1 MLTKRNS
8 KATRILSAILAILLV
23 SYNLPIGA
31 LITAFA
37 QNDAFTLQIV
47 AGEEPV
53 ANQLVTVKNTVDK
66 EFHAAATTNENG
78 IVAIKEL
85 TSASIGENND
95 FSFTVAGKTFLIE
108 DIPEGSTDTY
118 IYDVTTGNPPKKG
131 GIQIPSEPE
140 EPTNQGE
147 RSNPEDL
154 TTLEEPTSSEEQA
167 DQEESTKPDEPED
180 SENPEDPTNPE
191 EPTQPDPVEY
201 DVEVKRSGEGTV
213 RINDSKYIRPLS
225 VPEGNEVEIE
235 VKPAE
240 HYEIESVTFV
250 TKGKKEKQTITDKQA
265 FQGTFV
271 ISEDTEIR
279 VVFTE
284 IIRTISLEQLGSGLV
299 TIKPL
304 NEDNPLKLEV
314 GKLLEIVAGTEVRL
328 QINPEEGY
336 EIRKVTMIT
345 NGETKE
351 KTVTNKQF
359 YQEDIVISKET
370 EIQVEFILKEY
381 TITFDSYQN
390 GAIKDEQDQLI
401 ESIGGIISVLHN
413 QDSSFT
419 VFPNEGYH
427 VERIVIEDDRNHKDT
442 IEREDFSRLE
452 KVSNSDGVQGYK
464 YEFEKVRKNYTV
476 KVTFTINSYDVTSDV
491 TSGKGSITVAEDEV
505 NHGGSTKV
513 SMTPH
518 DGYRVTSFK
527 VNDSLI
533 SSDIENDDRFVE
545 DESGKITYTVSNI
558 TKDTH
563 IEVAYEAVPP
573 LEAGWENYL
582 SIEVKPDT
590 GTLIDTPILTGDKGK
605 KVRVY
610 SNQTQLSITPV
621 DPFNRVNRYSN
632 LFLGWE
638 REFSVNSSSAIDSFL
653 VRTNGWKNV
662 AYVQL
667 TEPLLLLFDKKA
679 PELSN
684 LKLND
689 EAPSEDASWYD
700 GAVTVTVEAN
710 DPVEALRDVEYAT
723 GIEHVYYTQGR
734 KSEAQAETILE
745 ATYDADKKHYTFKTI
760 DENYQGIYSIWTVDQ
775 AGNESEVKTVQINID
790 KDAPILDQTDGKAV
804 IFEEIQQSIGEKIL
818 NFFTFGT
825 YFNEAIKITV
835 NAVDHA
841 SGIQAIDLIAKDGEG
856 NISETIVPE
865 LAKAESDIENGV
877 AVFTLD
883 DDEFSGS
890 FEVVLTDKV
899 NNANE
904 EPYQVTSENSNIL
917 SDTNSKIMFDKEAP
931 IVEIVVN
938 HGEEVYENY
947 YNKDVTL
954 DVNVEDADSGVN
966 QVDIYLNGKPLVQNQ
981 FSNYE
986 DAQTAPLSYTYHTKD
1001 LLEEIAED
1009 DSYVLSAFI
1018 TDNAGNTAEISKKI
1032 FIDKAAPT
1040 LVNDDGKAI
1049 SFEIIHDDKWAEV
1062 INFLSFG
1069 TFFNKQVELTVKVE
1083 DDVSGL
1089 KSILLNTSDPN
1100 LPQVEAKSVD
1110 LETGIAKYTL
1120 DVDQFK
1126 GIFSVEVTDMVG
1138 HQGIY
1143 EVSKEN
1149 SNIIANENEVMVE
1162 KHKPSVQ
1169 IAVKPHSGVTS
1180 NGDNQYSGD
1189 VTFEVTVADPESGVS
1204 SDSIVVNEQEFAH
1217 DYSRDEAKK
1226 VGPITYPIPTDKKM
1240 ANKDGSYTISVEVY
1254 DHAGNKNTAE
1264 QTIFIDRTK
1273 PIITEFTFSTQEKN
1287 GQFVQGAKVDHLKD
1301 SVELTEYGYYFK
1313 KPTRVTV
1320 VAEDSEV
1327 DNEFTS
1333 GVQSMTLYLQ
1343 DHDNGNYYA
1352 VQANGSLKEIP
1363 ESEVG
1368 KIAAVAT
1375 NGKVS
1380 FDVPKAFKGQI
1391 FAKAADHVK
1400 NTGAFE
1406 TPAGTVVENEKHHAQ
1421 EAHIEFDKADTSF
1434 KDVKNQELYSK
1445 NVAVDLTVTDT
1456 YSGLS
1461 EIEWSV
1467 VAPYDTDQNQ
1477 KGSIKINNDRSYAEG
1492 SNTQGWKQTKSDK
1505 NLVTEMTKTLTVA
1518 HNSNDIVVKVKMKDR
1533 AGNVSEEEIKF
1544 SIDKTAPTIEVT
1556 YDNNS
1561 ADPQFGDFYQQ
1572 NRTATIVV
1580 TERNFTEKDVEYAIT
1595 NQDGAIPKLVGW
1607 TTRSNSTDPD
1617 KTTHTATIS
1626 YTTDGDYTFDM
1637 KYKDNAGNQA
1647 AALKQHQFTL
1657 DKTDPEISVTYDNQA
1672 AANGNY
1678 YQASRTA
1685 TISITEHNFET
1696 GRIQVT
1702 GTASDGVAFPGVSG
1716 WSSRGDVHTATIH
1729 YSADALYSFD
1739 IAYTDKAGNVAADY
1753 QQDAFYV
1760 DQTAPELT
1768 ITGVENQ
1775 SANNGDVAPVVSYSD
1790 KNFNQEAVSI
1800 SLTGA
1805 NRGSVALAGVYAN
1818 ADNGQVYRFTNFEKE
1833 KEVDDLYTLTASLTD
1848 LAGNE
1853 TTETILFS
1861 VNRFGSVYVFEESLK
1876 AIEGKYVQEERDV
1889 ILTETNVDH
1898 LKPETIGVKVT
1909 KNGTPS
1915 DLVEGTDYT
1924 VTESGGAGKWSQYK
1938 YVINKELFAGDG
1950 RYTVALFSEDAAGNI
1965 NETIDETKKA
1975 EISFGIDKT
1984 APVIVPIDIESGE
1997 QYPVD
2002 KKDATVSIK
2011 DNLVLE
2017 DAMVYLN
2024 GEQVEHKEDGENFS
2038 FTISSSNE
2046 KQNVRIVALDAAG
2059 NELTNEV
2066 VDILVSTNPI
2076 VRWYNNTPLFAGSIG
2091 GFGALSLAV
2100 AAYFVLRNQRKQ
2112 VDAGNDEAMGG

>member
-8 KATRILSAILAILLV
+8 KARRILSAILAILLV
-23 SYNLPIGA
+23 SYSIPFGA

-37 QNDAFTLQIV
+37 QNDVFTLQIV

-53 ANQLVTVKNTVDK
+53 ANELVTVENTVD
-66 EFHAAATTNENG
+66 EVFQAEATTNENG
-78 IVAIKEL
+78 IVEINEL
-85 TSASIGENND
+85 TSASFGENND

-108 DIPEGSTDTY
+108 DLPEGTTDTY
-118 IYDVTTGNPPKKG
+118 VYDVSTGNPPKKG
-131 GIQIPSEPE
+131 VIQIPTEPE
-140 EPTNQGE
+140 EPANSDEPTNSEDPTNPGE
-147 RSNPEDL
+147 PSNPGGATD
-154 TTLEEPTSSEEQA
+154 
-167 DQEESTKPDEPED
+167 
-180 SENPEDPTNPE
+180 PEDPTNPE
-191 EPTQPDPVEY
+191 EQIDPEDPTNPDEPTNPEEPTPEY
-201 DVEVKRSGEGTV
+201 DVSVQQSGEGTV
-213 RINDSKYIRPLS
+213 LIDESKYSRPVS
-225 VPEGNEVEIE
+225 VTAGNDVI
-235 VKPAE
+235 VDVIPAD
-240 HYEIESVTFV
+240 HYEIESVTFE

-265 FQGTFV
+265 FQGTFA
-271 ISEDTEIR
+271 ISEDTEIQ

-284 IIRTISLEQLGSGLV
+284 IIRTISLKQIGSGLV
-299 TIKPL
+299 TIKPD

-314 GKLLEIVAGTEVRL
+314 GKLLEIVAGTEVKV
-328 QINPEEGY
+328 QVTPEEGY

-359 YQEDIVISKET
+359 YQESMVISKET

-381 TITFDSYQN
+381 TITFDSYLN
-390 GAIKDEQDQLI
+390 GTIKDDQDQII

-427 VERIVIEDDRNHKDT
+427 VERIVIEDDRNRRET
-442 IEREDFSRLE
+442 IEDEDISRLE
-452 KVSNSDGVQGYK
+452 KVTNSDGVQGYK
-464 YEFEKVRKNYTV
+464 YKFEKVRTNYRV
-476 KVTFTINSYDVTSDV
+476 KVTFTINSYDVTTSV
-491 TSGKGSITVAEDEV
+491 TSGRGTISLDEDEV
-505 NHGGSTKV
+505 HHGSDAKV
-513 SMTPH
+513 TMTPN
-518 DGYRVTSFK
+518 DGYHVTSFK
-527 VNDSLI
+527 VNDTLI
-533 SSDIENDDRFVE
+533 SSDIENDANFVE
-545 DESGKITYTVSNI
+545 DELGNITYTVSNI

-563 IEVAYEAVPP
+563 IEVGFEEVPQ

-582 SIEVKPDT
+582 SIEVKSDT
-590 GTLIDTPILTGDKGK
+590 GTLIEAPILSGEEGK
-605 KVRVY
+605 EVRVY
-610 SNQTQLSITPV
+610 SNHSQLRIAPV

-638 REFSVNSSSAIDSFL
+638 REFSVNSSSAIDRFL

-679 PELSN
+679 PELSS
-684 LKLND
+684 LKVND
-689 EAPSEDASWYD
+689 EVVSEDVRWYD
-700 GAVTVTVEAN
+700 GAVTVSVEAN
-710 DPVEALRDVEYAT
+710 DPAEAFRDVEYST

-734 KSEAQAETILE
+734 RSQAQDENILE
-745 ATYDADKKHYTFKTI
+745 ATYDAERKHYTFKTI

-775 AGNESEVKTVQINID
+775 AGNESEVKTVQINLD

-804 IFEEIQQSIGEKIL
+804 IFEEIKKSFGEKIL

-841 SGIQAIDLIAKDGEG
+841 SGVQSIDLIARDGEG
-856 NISETIVPE
+856 NISETVVPE
-865 LAKAESDIENGV
+865 LAENESDIENGL

-883 DDEFSGS
+883 DDKFRGS
-890 FEVVLTDKV
+890 FEVVLTDNV
-899 NNANE
+899 NNSNE

-917 SDTNSKIMFDKEAP
+917 SDTNSKILFDKKAP
-931 IVEIVVN
+931 VVGIVVN
-938 HGEEVYENY
+938 AGEDVYENY

-966 QVDIYLNGKPLVQNQ
+966 QVDIYLNGKPLARDD

-986 DAQTAPLSYTYHTKD
+986 DAQTAPLAYNYHTKD
-1001 LLEEIAED
+1001 LLEDIAED
-1009 DSYVLSAFI
+1009 GSYVLSAFI
-1018 TDNAGNTAEISKKI
+1018 TDNAGNESEITKKI
-1032 FIDKAAPT
+1032 FVDKAAPT
-1040 LVNDDGKAI
+1040 LVNEDGKAI
-1049 SFEIIHDDKWAEV
+1049 SFEIIHDEKWAEV
-1062 INFLSFG
+1062 LNFLSFG
-1069 TFFNKQVELTVKVE
+1069 TFFNKKVELTVKVE

-1100 LPQVEAKSVD
+1100 FPQVEAKSVD

-1143 EVSKEN
+1143 QVSKEN
-1149 SNIIANENEVMVE
+1149 SNIIADNNEVMVE
-1162 KHKPSVQ
+1162 KNKPSVQ
-1169 IAVKPHSGVTS
+1169 IAVKPHSGVSS
-1180 NGDNQYSGD
+1180 NGGNQYNGD
-1189 VTFEVTVADPESGVS
+1189 VTFEVTVADPESGIS
-1204 SDSIVVNEQEFAH
+1204 SDSIVVNNQEFEH
-1217 DYSRDEAKK
+1217 DYSGEDAKK

-1240 ANKDGSYTISVEVY
+1240 ANKDGSYKISVEVY

-1264 QTIFIDRTK
+1264 KTIFIDRTK
-1273 PIITEFTFSTQEKN
+1273 PIITDFTFSTQEKN
-1287 GQFVQGAKVDHLKD
+1287 GQFVQAAKVDDLKD
-1301 SVELTEYGYYFK
+1301 SVELTGYGYYFK
-1313 KPTRVTV
+1313 KPTKVTV

-1327 DNEFTS
+1327 DYEFTS
-1333 GVQSMTLYLQ
+1333 GVQSMTLYLK
-1343 DHDNGNYYA
+1343 DHDNGKYYV
-1352 VQANGSLKEIP
+1352 VQANGSLKEIA

-1375 NGKVS
+1375 NGKIS
-1380 FDVPKAFKGQI
+1380 FDIPKAFKGQI

-1400 NTGAFE
+1400 NTGVFE
-1406 TPAGTVVENEKHHAQ
+1406 TPAGTVVENEGHHGK
-1421 EAHIEFDKADTSF
+1421 ESHIEFDKADTSF

-1445 NVAVDLTVTDT
+1445 NVAVDLTVTDS

-1467 VAPYDTDQNQ
+1467 VAPYDSEQNQ
-1477 KGSIKINNDRSYAEG
+1477 KGSIRINNDRTYAEG
-1492 SNTQGWKQTKSDK
+1492 SDSQGWKQTKTDK

-1518 HNSNDIVVKVKMKDR
+1518 HNSNDIVVKVKMRDR
-1533 AGNVSEEEIKF
+1533 AGNTSEDEIKF

-1561 ADPQFGDFYQQ
+1561 ADPQFDDFYNQ

-1580 TERNFTEKDVEYAIT
+1580 TERNFSEKDIEYAIT

-1607 TTRSNSTDPD
+1607 TTRSNSADPD

-1647 AALKQHQFTL
+1647 AAFKQHQFTL
-1657 DKTDPEISVTYDNQA
+1657 DKTDPEISVTYDNQS

-1678 YQASRTA
+1678 YRASRTA

-1702 GTASDGVAFPGVSG
+1702 GTASDGVAAPGVSG
-1716 WSSRGDVHTATIH
+1716 WSTRGDVHTATIH

-1753 QQDAFYV
+1753 QLDEFYV

-1768 ITGVENQ
+1768 ITGVENM

-1790 KNFNQEAVSI
+1790 KNFNKDAVSI

-1805 NRGSVALAGVYAN
+1805 NRGSVALAGAYAN

-1833 KEVDDLYTLTASLTD
+1833 KEVDDLYTLTAKLVD
-1848 LAGNE
+1848 FAGNE

-1861 VNRFGSVYVFEESLK
+1861 VNRFGSVYVFDESLK

-1889 ILTETNVDH
+1889 ILTETNVDN

-1915 DLVEGTDYT
+1915 DLVEGKDYT

-1984 APVIVPIDIESGE
+1984 APVIVPIDIESGK

-2011 DNLVLE
+2011 DNLVLD

-2024 GEQVEHKEDGENFS
+2024 GEQVEHKVDGENFS
-2038 FTISSSNE
+2038 FTIPSSNE

-2091 GFGALSLAV
+2091 GFGALSLAI
-2100 AAYFVLRNQRKQ
+2100 AAYFVIRNQRKQ
-2112 VDAGNDEAMGG
+2112 IDVGNDETIGG